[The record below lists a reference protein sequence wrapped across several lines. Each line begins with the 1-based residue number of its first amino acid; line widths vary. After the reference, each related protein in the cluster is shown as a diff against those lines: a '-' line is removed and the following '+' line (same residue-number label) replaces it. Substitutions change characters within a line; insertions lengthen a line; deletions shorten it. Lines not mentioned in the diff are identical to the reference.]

1 MLINTVILFI
11 RDTLPVFLLV
21 SLVLAQASHITRM
34 LTLALISGLILAM
47 LTYSSLGTLSPMF
60 NGGGFE
66 WLKVVALVVAWGA
79 FCEWMRRLSAMHGT
93 QTGWPFY
100 ILVTMITLVNAV
112 HFLIYSF
119 AYWSSQ
125 QADMALMVGTV
136 IGLGISCSVA
146 VLLFVAVSAMQ
157 RQWPKRAMLSVFV
170 AGQVASVAVLLE
182 QINVLTESSR
192 LWDTSNWVADD
203 SEYGHLLNVLFGYEA
218 TPSAAYV
225 LVYLLVALSPVVYGL
240 IAARFPPVSSVARS
254 L

>member
-21 SLVLAQASHITRM
+21 SLVLALGSQFIRM
-34 LTLALISGLILAM
+34 LTVALVCGLILAM
-47 LTYSSLGTLSPMF
+47 LTYSSLGTLSALF

-66 WLKVVALVVAWGA
+66 LLNVFALAVAWAG
-79 FCEWMRRLSAMHGT
+79 FCEWMRRLTTASKT
-93 QTGWPFY
+93 DSGWPLFVL
-100 ILVTMITLVNAV
+100 IVAITLVNAV
-112 HFLIYSF
+112 PFFIYSF
-119 AYWSSQ
+119 AYWSTQ

-146 VLLFVAVSAMQ
+146 VLLFVGVSALE
-157 RQWPKRAMLSVFV
+157 RPWAKRAMLSVFV
-170 AGQVASVAVLLE
+170 AGQVASIAVWLE

-192 LWDTSNWVADD
+192 LWNTSDWVADD

-225 LVYLLVALSPVVYGL
+225 LMYLMVALSPTVYGF
-240 IAARFPPVSSVARS
+240 IAGRFRAASSVARS